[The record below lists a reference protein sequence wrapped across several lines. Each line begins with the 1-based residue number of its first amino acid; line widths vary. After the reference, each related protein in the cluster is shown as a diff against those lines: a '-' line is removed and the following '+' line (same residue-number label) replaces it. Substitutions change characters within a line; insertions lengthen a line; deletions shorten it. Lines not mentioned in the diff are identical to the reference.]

1 MADISSLTG
10 MSGMTGMTK
19 FSGLSGTALD
29 FYNNAI
35 GRVNGSDAGDSVSG
49 TGEYKDSFSHILS
62 SAMDLVGETDSLAKV
77 AEQAEI
83 DFSLGNADSTHEVTI
98 AQQKAY
104 LSLQYTVAVKN
115 ALISAYKE
123 IMNIQI

>member
-1 MADISSLTG
+1 MADIA
-10 MSGMTGMTK
+10 
-19 FSGLSGTALD
+19 GLSSTALE
-29 FYNNAI
+29 FYNNAV
-35 GRVNGSDAGDSVSG
+35 GQVKGFAATTTKTDGY
-49 TGEYKDSFSHILS
+49 TDSFSQILS
-62 SAMDLVGETDSLAKV
+62 SAMDMVNETDSLAAQ

-83 DFSLGNADSTHEVTI
+83 DFSLGNADSTHEVTV

-115 ALISAYKE
+115 ALMSAYQE

>member
-1 MADISSLTG
+1 MADISGLT
-10 MSGMTGMTK
+10 
-19 FSGLSGTALD
+19 GTALD
-29 FYNNAI
+29 LYNSAI
-35 GRVNGSDAGDSVSG
+35 GKMTNKETASTGSYS
-49 TGEYKDSFSHILS
+49 DSFSKILS
-62 SAMDLVGETDSLAKV
+62 SAMDMVNETDSLAAQ

-83 DFSLGNADSTHEVTI
+83 NFSLGNADSTHEVTI

>member
-1 MADISSLTG
+1 MADIQA
-10 MSGMTGMTK
+10 
-19 FSGLSGTALD
+19 LSGTALE

-35 GRVNGSDAGDSVSG
+35 SKLSSGNNTSSVSG
-49 TGEYKDSFSHILS
+49 SNYNDAFSTVLS
-62 SAMDLVGETDSLAKV
+62 TAMNLVKETDDLSQA

-83 DFSLGNADSTHEVTI
+83 NFSLGNADSTHEVTV

>member
-1 MADISSLTG
+1 MADISGLT
-10 MSGMTGMTK
+10 
-19 FSGLSGTALD
+19 GTALD
-29 FYNNAI
+29 LYNTAI
-35 GRVNGSDAGDSVSG
+35 GKMTDKAASSADGYN
-49 TGEYKDSFSHILS
+49 DSFSKILS
-62 SAMDLVGETDSLAKV
+62 SAMDMVKETDSLAAA

>member
-1 MADISSLTG
+1 MADIA
-10 MSGMTGMTK
+10 
-19 FSGLSGTALD
+19 GLSSTALE
-29 FYNNAI
+29 FYNNAV
-35 GRVNGSDAGDSVSG
+35 GQVKGSAATTTKTDGY
-49 TGEYKDSFSHILS
+49 TDSFSQILS
-62 SAMDLVGETDSLAKV
+62 SAMDMVNETDSLAAQ

-83 DFSLGNADSTHEVTI
+83 DFSLGNADSTHEVTV

-115 ALISAYKE
+115 ALMSAYQE

>member
-1 MADISSLTG
+1 MADI
-10 MSGMTGMTK
+10 
-19 FSGLSGTALD
+19 SGLSGTALD
-29 FYNNAI
+29 LYNSAIGKMTDKNTTATGSYNN
-35 GRVNGSDAGDSVSG
+35 
-49 TGEYKDSFSHILS
+49 SFSKILS
-62 SAMDLVGETDSLAKV
+62 SAMDMVNETNDLAAK

-83 DFSLGNADSTHEVTI
+83 NFSLGKADSTHEVTI

-115 ALISAYKE
+115 ALISTYKE

>member
-1 MADISSLTG
+1 MADISGLT
-10 MSGMTGMTK
+10 
-19 FSGLSGTALD
+19 GTALD
-29 FYNNAI
+29 LYNSAI
-35 GRVNGSDAGDSVSG
+35 GKMTNKEAASTGSYS
-49 TGEYKDSFSHILS
+49 DSFSKILS
-62 SAMDLVGETDSLAKV
+62 SAMDMVNETDSLAAQ

-83 DFSLGNADSTHEVTI
+83 NFSLGKADSTHEVTI
-98 AQQKAY
+98 AQKKAY

>member
-1 MADISSLTG
+1 MADISGLT
-10 MSGMTGMTK
+10 
-19 FSGLSGTALD
+19 GTALD
-29 FYNNAI
+29 LYNSAI
-35 GRVNGSDAGDSVSG
+35 GKMTNKEVASTGSYS
-49 TGEYKDSFSHILS
+49 DSFSKILS
-62 SAMDLVGETDSLAKV
+62 SAMDMVNETDSLAAQ

-83 DFSLGNADSTHEVTI
+83 NFSLGKADSTHEVTI